1 MKKIFYFIF
10 PVIMIIAVIS
20 GMELLSFYDSE
31 KYIGNIVLVWL
42 TFIQSLFMMWYSIF
56 QITKK

>member
-1 MKKIFYFIF
+1 
-10 PVIMIIAVIS
+10 MIIAVIS
-20 GMELLSFYDSE
+20 GTELLSFYDSE

-56 QITKK
+56 QITKKE